1 MSDSEHREESG
12 SLLVTGT
19 PGTPGEA
26 EKGEIQAETSPVA
39 RGGWFMR
46 LFVSL
51 LLLATLS
58 ALASYAS
65 QWKKGVVV
73 RGFVVEGDS
82 IISERE
88 ILSRINLFK
97 GSNLQKL
104 DAKELKKIVLG
115 VPYLRDVEISKELN
129 GIVRVRVF
137 EREPVAVT
145 VIDAQRMVIDR
156 EGFLLPDNKNVME
169 RFPKLLEIAGI
180 TRVHTAENGLRQL
193 DRRDIELIG
202 QFLEALSETDYA
214 RLLIRKLHLAGD
226 NMAWCLAVQVSAR
239 FIVGNDGNFKEKLK
253 KFEIFWQK
261 VVSKKGFDSYET
273 VDLRFRDR
281 IFTRDPVSPEVP
293 QDMSL

>member
-1 MSDSEHREESG
+1 MSDFEYKEDSVNEGHSMPAKSG
-12 SLLVTGT
+12 SRAT
-19 PGTPGEA
+19 
-26 EKGEIQAETSPVA
+26 
-39 RGGWFMR
+39 R
-46 LFVSL
+46 LFIFLMV
-51 LLLATLS
+51 LAALI

-65 QWKKGVVV
+65 RWKKGVLV
-73 RGFVVEGDS
+73 RGFVVDNIS
-82 IISERE
+82 LISERD
-88 ILSRINLFK
+88 IVSRVSDFK
-97 GSNLQKL
+97 GRNMEKL
-104 DAKELKKIVLG
+104 DTKELKKRISMS
-115 VPYLRDVEISKELN
+115 PYLRDAEISKELN